1 MNGFFHKITFLQ
13 IRFFIFI
20 LFQIKSFEQI
30 IEKKS
35 DKKDDDDDRDPDDMM
50 KTLQELKSE
59 IQNLTKDI
67 AKYDTLIYLLVPA
80 ACLLFLILASF
91 SIYEIIKGCKKKPI
105 DLIETNKPTNY
116 VYSETISNSSKTKD
130 SLKNSTNS
138 KENQNMEV
146 HNSITSSKDTDSNE
160 KKNKLNPYA
169 NNRTGKENF
178 KESKNIGESG
188 YVAPS
193 IEEIKNNTNQKYMT
207 NTGDEVIGEK
217 NNKYLPNPFLKE

>member
-67 AKYDTLIYLLVPA
+67 AKYDTLF
-80 ACLLFLILASF
+80 FLI
-91 SIYEIIKGCKKKPI
+91 IKI
-105 DLIETNKPTNY
+105 
-116 VYSETISNSSKTKD
+116 
-130 SLKNSTNS
+130 
-138 KENQNMEV
+138 
-146 HNSITSSKDTDSNE
+146 
-160 KKNKLNPYA
+160 
-169 NNRTGKENF
+169 
-178 KESKNIGESG
+178 
-188 YVAPS
+188 
-193 IEEIKNNTNQKYMT
+193 
-207 NTGDEVIGEK
+207 
-217 NNKYLPNPFLKE
+217 